1 MKATDVI
8 IYTDM
13 DGTALTDWSLGPVVP
28 ERNLARIRAFVSA
41 GGLFS
46 VASGRQAPGILQ
58 LFPGVA
64 FHAPLVC
71 GNGSVIY
78 DPAEQQVLRKT
89 CLPTDYKCACVSYFL
104 THPEVWIVAA
114 DETRIWQIV
123 SGDPARDDQL
133 NDWPRPRMSIEDF
146 LSGDYVKVVYI
157 LAEGGDME
165 ALKHEVAALPGA
177 ELVTGAQSGPR
188 YLEMVDRTVSKGAGI
203 RQAMA
208 LAGLERRRLV
218 CIGDYFNDESMLRQ
232 ADIAACPSNAAQGIQ
247 DICQLITC
255 SNNDGAVGE
264 LIERLGLV

>member
-89 CLPTDYKCACVSYFL
+89 CLPADYKCACVSYFL

-188 YLEMVDRTVSKGAGI
+188 YLERVVQH
-203 RQAMA
+203 RQQW
-208 LAGLERRRLV
+208 E
-218 CIGDYFNDESMLRQ
+218 
-232 ADIAACPSNAAQGIQ
+232 
-247 DICQLITC
+247 
-255 SNNDGAVGE
+255 
-264 LIERLGLV
+264 

>member
-89 CLPTDYKCACVSYFL
+89 CLPADYKCACVSYFL

-146 LSGDYVKVVYI
+146 LS
-157 LAEGGDME
+157 AE
-165 ALKHEVAALPGA
+165 
-177 ELVTGAQSGPR
+177 
-188 YLEMVDRTVSKGAGI
+188 
-203 RQAMA
+203 
-208 LAGLERRRLV
+208 
-218 CIGDYFNDESMLRQ
+218 
-232 ADIAACPSNAAQGIQ
+232 
-247 DICQLITC
+247 
-255 SNNDGAVGE
+255 
-264 LIERLGLV
+264 